1 MQNLF
6 NFCFGLVVSALHL
19 PISGNPSDATVSEGK
34 DVIFTC
40 SIDLESVLPFPSS
53 ATWSFVRRTD
63 NQPETLEETGSS
75 RSRIRKLH
83 LTSVSRSDA
92 GTYQCVIK
100 NEFGAISSS
109 MATLTVQCKS

>member
-1 MQNLF
+1 MQNHF

-19 PISGNPSDATVSEGK
+19 PISGNPSDVTVSEGK

-40 SIDLESVLPFPSS
+40 SIELGSVLPFPSS
-53 ATWSFVRRTD
+53 VTWSFVRRTD
-63 NQPETLEETGSS
+63 SQPETVEEPGYSL
-75 RSRIRKLH
+75 SRIRELH
-83 LTSVSRSDA
+83 LTSVSRCDA